1 MQDDLFWDESN
12 SENNN
17 SEKNNESYYQENNI
31 SNFNISDDDE
41 NSNSE
46 ILNSSSSSE
55 NKFNKNKYKN
65 KPIQIH
71 KSSIHYKLNPKNLP
85 RPSFDDIIYSNIH
98 QNNIYYSGNDYQYIP
113 SPNSNYINYEKG
125 CSSIRLI
132 RPSMFYLPYNI
143 KFYNETIKYFGFN
156 IEPFGNE
163 KKEFK
168 DEKILYYKL
177 NIDCKYNKK
186 CFKCEVCKAYYNPK
200 LFEIYKVKDDLYY
213 TTYTYVCKI
222 CLTKKKFYTINN
234 NNILDI
240 NYEKFINTN
249 DIYLLPNIINED
261 KDKIVPSTIDYILE
275 EEKIEYNIKEIIIIY
290 LDISNN
296 SVKYGFISYIIES
309 LINILNNNNENDF
322 EYIIATYD
330 NHIISY
336 FYIINNTIKICNMND
351 KKNPFFPKS
360 INSLKNNNKNTI
372 KIIEKIQSIIKDKNI
387 YEMNN
392 ELSNLEICIKSANN
406 ISEINL
412 FNYFYNIL
420 IFSSNNSHFSITNSF
435 KINKQI
441 SFTFF
446 ISSGINIKT
455 FPIHLI
461 RNRNLNFHFYIIDF
475 SDSDDYIQKFER
487 LYYDIYNII
496 SNIKSHI
503 YNVTYKLIY
512 SKKIF
517 NLNEEKINEGNNIIS
532 IINNFSDFNIVYPL
546 QQNTYFSY
554 ENQIYFQF
562 QISYLSPKDNKKHIR
577 ILYYQT
583 KQIDSIERIF
593 SCIDTNTLLRIL
605 FQKHF
610 DESKNIN
617 DINEILKIKENILND
632 IYKLFAKYKS
642 EIFFGNNFYSLS
654 YPISLRNILIYL
666 FSFFERVE
674 NNLITLIY
682 LYRTPL
688 DKLFLQIYPF
698 LFKITYDDIFLDG
711 LSYFFLK
718 MKDLLLLDD
727 GYYLTLYILKD
738 VKKVILNKYFHVD
751 SFEKL
756 IQLKQENNLNFDLNE
771 LDFFKNKYENKPIKI
786 ILVDD
791 NYITN
796 PKFTSIFIE
805 DRQTTNQNYSQF
817 IFECQNNIAGKLF
830 EL

>member
-1 MQDDLFWDESN
+1 MHDDLFWDESD
-12 SENNN
+12 
-17 SEKNNESYYQENNI
+17 SEKDNESYNNENNI
-31 SNFNISDDDE
+31 SNFNIDDE
-41 NSNSE
+41 NTNSD
-46 ILNSSSSSE
+46 ILNSSSSSSKKKI
-55 NKFNKNKYKN
+55 NKINSKN

-71 KSSIHYKLNPKNLP
+71 KRSIQYKLNPKNLP
-85 RPSFDDIIYSNIH
+85 RPSFDDIFYYNIY

-125 CSSIRLI
+125 SSSIRLI
-132 RPSMFYLPYNI
+132 RPSMFYLPYNM
-143 KFYNETIKYFGFN
+143 KFYSETIKYFGFN

-163 KKEFK
+163 KSEFK

-177 NIDCKYNKK
+177 NIDNRYNKK
-186 CFKCEVCKAYYNPK
+186 CFKCQVCEAYYYPK

-213 TTYTYVCKI
+213 KTYTYVCKI
-222 CLTKKKFYTINN
+222 CLMKNNFYTINN
-234 NNILDI
+234 NNVLNI

-249 DIYLLPNIINED
+249 NIFLLPNLKIDD
-261 KDKIVPSTIDYILE
+261 KDQDNILPSTIDYIVDE
-275 EEKIEYNIKEIIIIY
+275 ENIKYNIKEIIIIY

-309 LINILNNNNENDF
+309 LINILNDNNENNF

-330 NHIISY
+330 NNIISY
-336 FYIINNTIKICNMND
+336 YYITNNSIKICNMND

-360 INSLKNNNKNTI
+360 INSLKNNNENTI

-387 YEMNN
+387 YVTNN
-392 ELSNLEICIKSANN
+392 ELSDLELCIKSANN

-420 IFSSNNSHFSITNSF
+420 IFSSNNTHFSINNSF

-446 ISSGINIKT
+446 LSSGIDIKN
-455 FPIHLI
+455 FQINLI
-461 RNRNLNFHFYIIDF
+461 RNRNFNFYFYIIDY

-487 LYYDIYNII
+487 LYYDIFNIIYNI
-496 SNIKSHI
+496 KTHI

-512 SKKIF
+512 SKNNF
-517 NLNEEKINEGNNIIS
+517 NLNKEKINEGNTIIS

-546 QQNTYFSY
+546 QQNKYFSY
-554 ENQIYFQF
+554 ENEIYFQF

-577 ILYYQT
+577 ILNYQT
-583 KQIDSIERIF
+583 KQIDSIEKLF
-593 SCIDTNTLLRIL
+593 SVIDTNTLLRIL

-617 DINEILKIKENILND
+617 DINEILKIKEEILND

-642 EIFFGNNFYSLS
+642 EVFLGNNFYSLS
-654 YPISLRNILIYL
+654 YPTSLRNILIYF

-682 LYRTPL
+682 LYRSPL
-688 DKLFLQIYPF
+688 DKFFLQIYPY
-698 LFKITYDDIFLDG
+698 LFKITYDDVFLNG
-711 LSYFFLK
+711 LSYFFLQ
-718 MKDLLLLDD
+718 MKNLLLLDD
-727 GYYLTLYILKD
+727 GYYLTIYILKD
-738 VKKVILNKYFHVD
+738 VKKDILNKYFHVD

-756 IQLKQENNLNFDLNE
+756 IQLKQENNLYFDFKE
-771 LDFFKNKYENKPIKI
+771 LDLFKNKHENKPIKI
-786 ILVDD
+786 ILVDN
-791 NYITN
+791 NYISN

-817 IFECQNNIAGKLF
+817 IFECQNNIAAKLF

>member
-1 MQDDLFWDESN
+1 M
-12 SENNN
+12 
-17 SEKNNESYYQENNI
+17 
-31 SNFNISDDDE
+31 
-41 NSNSE
+41 
-46 ILNSSSSSE
+46 
-55 NKFNKNKYKN
+55 
-65 KPIQIH
+65 
-71 KSSIHYKLNPKNLP
+71 
-85 RPSFDDIIYSNIH
+85 
-98 QNNIYYSGNDYQYIP
+98 
-113 SPNSNYINYEKG
+113 
-125 CSSIRLI
+125 
-132 RPSMFYLPYNI
+132 

-163 KKEFK
+163 KSEFK

-177 NIDCKYNKK
+177 NINNRYNKK
-186 CFKCEVCKAYYNPK
+186 CFKCQVCEAYYYPQ
-200 LFEIYKVKDDLYY
+200 LFEMYKVKDNLYFK
-213 TTYTYVCKI
+213 TYTYVCKI
-222 CLTKKKFYTINN
+222 CLMKNNFYTINN
-234 NNILDI
+234 NNVINI
-240 NYEKFINTN
+240 NYEKLINTN
-249 DIYLLPNIINED
+249 NIYLLPNIKNED

-309 LINILNNNNENDF
+309 LINILNNNSDNDF

-336 FYIINNTIKICNMND
+336 YYITNNSIKICNMND

-406 ISEINL
+406 ISENNL

-420 IFSSNNSHFSITNSF
+420 IFSSNICHFSINNSF
-435 KINKQI
+435 KINQQI

-446 ISSGINIKT
+446 LSSGIDIKN
-455 FPIHLI
+455 FPINLI
-461 RNRNLNFHFYIIDF
+461 RNRNFNFHFYIIDY

-496 SNIKSHI
+496 YNIKTHI

-512 SKKIF
+512 PKHNF
-517 NLNEEKINEGNNIIS
+517 NLNKEKINEGNNIIS

-546 QQNTYFSY
+546 KQSKYFSY
-554 ENQIYFQF
+554 ENIIYFQF

-577 ILYYQT
+577 ILNYQT
-583 KQIDSIERIF
+583 KQIDSIEKLF
-593 SCIDTNTLLRIL
+593 SVIDTNTLLRVL

-617 DINEILKIKENILND
+617 DINEILKIKEEISTIIINL
-632 IYKLFAKYKS
+632 LTVYKS
-642 EIFFGNNFYSLS
+642 EVFLGKTFRSLS
-654 YPISLRNILIYL
+654 YPSSLNNIFAYF

-682 LYRTPL
+682 LYRSPL
-688 DKLFLQIYPF
+688 DKFFLQIYPY

-711 LSYFFLK
+711 LSYFFLQ
-718 MKDLLLLDD
+718 MNNLLLLDD
-727 GYYLTLYILKD
+727 GYYLNLYILQD
-738 VKKVILNKYFHVD
+738 VKKSILNKYFHVD

-756 IQLKQENNLNFDLNE
+756 IQLKQENNLYFDFKE
-771 LDFFKNKYENKPIKI
+771 LVFFKNKYENKPIKI
-786 ILVDD
+786 ILVDN
-791 NYITN
+791 NYISN

-805 DRQTTNQNYSQF
+805 DKQTTNQNYSQF
-817 IFECQNNIAGKLF
+817 IYESQNNIAGILF
-830 EL
+830 EM